1 MVLQNVN
8 RAQLALS
15 SDVDQLNNLL
25 VDWAKWDDTYAFI
38 TDQNQNYI
46 KSNLPPGILSQIRLN
61 MILFINSSGQL
72 VLGRITDLDTKKE
85 MPVPQ
90 NFLKNLFH
98 KGSLVCHTESDI
110 FNGIVM
116 LPEGPLLISSQPI
129 LTSEGKGP
137 VRGTLIMGRYLDS
150 ELTRLNDTTNLPLVY
165 HRINDSTMPS
175 DFAIAQS
182 SILGET
188 PTFVKPLSEKSIA
201 GSALVRDVYG
211 DPALILRIDM
221 PRDIYQQG
229 RATIYYFA
237 LFYSNTPQL
246 AAGMVMKT
254 NLT

>member
-15 SDVDQLNNLL
+15 SDIDQLNTTLI
-25 VDWAKWDDTYAFI
+25 DWAKWDDTYAFI

-46 KSNLPPGILSQIRLN
+46 TSNLPPGTLSQLRLN

-72 VLGRITDLDTKKE
+72 VLGRIADLDTKKE
-85 MPVPQ
+85 MPVSQ

-110 FNGIVM
+110 FNGIVL

-137 VRGTLIMGRYLDS
+137 VKGTIIMGRYLDS
-150 ELTRLNDTTNLPLVY
+150 ELARLNDTTNLPLVY

-175 DFAIAQS
+175 DFAAAQS
-182 SILGET
+182 SILGEN
-188 PTFVKPLSEKSIA
+188 PTLVKPLSEKSIA
-201 GSALVRDVYG
+201 GYALVRDVYG

-229 RATIYYFA
+229 QSDNLLFRFIYRINRSHLRSYDHNP
-237 LFYSNTPQL
+237 L
-246 AAGMVMKT
+246 G
-254 NLT
+254 